1 MILIR
6 EEFRNLYRESKKTD
20 RRWAAGPGFPTPV
33 APWFRG
39 PYNRPMTKTDTDLAK
54 LSFEDAL
61 AELEAIVRTLEQGKG
76 KLDES
81 VAAYERGAALKKH
94 CEKKLAEAAARI
106 EKIQLVGG
114 EAKTAAFDP
123 ER

>member
-1 MILIR
+1 MTGTA
-6 EEFRNLYRESKKTD
+6 TD
-20 RRWAAGPGFPTPV
+20 I
-33 APWFRG
+33 
-39 PYNRPMTKTDTDLAK
+39 AK

-61 AELEAIVRTLEQGKG
+61 AELETIVRALEQGKG

-106 EKIQLVGG
+106 EKIQIAGG
-114 EAKTAAFDP
+114 EAKTAPFDP